1 MKPISIYIHIPFC
14 IKKCHYCDFLSAPA
28 TSRTQ
33 EDYLC
38 ALKQEIITQAAFYED
53 YEVQTIFIGG
63 GTPTVVSADNLCKI
77 LFILRQYYH
86 ISSYAEISMEAN
98 PGTVTE
104 ESLQLYKNA
113 GINRLSFGLQSAD
126 NNELKCLGRIHRYED
141 FLHTYKM
148 AVDVG
153 FHNINV
159 DLMSALPGQKPSDY
173 QNTLNKIISLSPKP
187 THISAYSLI
196 IEEGTFFYQLY
207 GDESEAM
214 ERTGETQPHLPSEED
229 ERIMYESTE
238 NVLKSAGYHRYEI
251 SNYSLPGYE
260 CKHNKVYWQRSNYV
274 GFGLGASSMVSN
286 QRFQNISDLKDYL
299 SEPGVKMT
307 KQLLSKEEQMS
318 EFMFLGLRL
327 MEGVSKEDF
336 YNYFGISM
344 DDVYGDVLEKNV
356 HEGLLRNG
364 RRVTLTKRGI
374 SLSNLVMAQFLL

>member
-38 ALKQEIITQAAFYED
+38 ALKQEIIAQAAFYDD

-63 GTPTVVSADNLCKI
+63 GTPTVVSADSLCKI
-77 LFILRQYYH
+77 LSILRQYYH
-86 ISSYAEISMEAN
+86 VNSDAEISMEAN

-126 NNELKCLGRIHRYED
+126 NNELKCMGRIHTYED

-207 GDESEAM
+207 GDESKAM

-238 NVLKSAGYHRYEI
+238 KVLKSAGYHRYEI

-260 CKHNKVYWQRSNYV
+260 CRHNKVYWQRGNYV
-274 GFGLGASSMVSN
+274 GFGLGASSMVNN

-299 SEPGVKMT
+299 SEPGVRMT

-336 YNYFGISM
+336 YTYFGISM
-344 DDVYGDVLEKNV
+344 DDVYGNVLEKNA

-364 RRVTLTKRGI
+364 RRVILTKRGI

>member
-1 MKPISIYIHIPFC
+1 MKQISIYIHIPFC

-38 ALKQEIITQAAFYED
+38 ALKQEIITQAAFYDD

-63 GTPTVVSADNLCKI
+63 GTPTVVSADSLCKI

-86 ISSYAEISMEAN
+86 VSSDAEISMEAN

-104 ESLQLYKNA
+104 ESLQLYLNA

-126 NNELKCLGRIHRYED
+126 NNELKCLGRIHTYED
-141 FLHTYKM
+141 FLHTYEM
-148 AVDVG
+148 AVNVG

-173 QNTLNKIISLSPKP
+173 QNTLSKIISLSPKP
-187 THISAYSLI
+187 AHISAYSLI

-238 NVLKSAGYHRYEI
+238 KVLKSAGYHRYEI

-260 CKHNKVYWQRSNYV
+260 CRHNKVYWQRGNYV
-274 GFGLGASSMVSN
+274 GFGLGASSMVNN

-299 SEPGVKMT
+299 IEPGERMT

-327 MEGVSKEDF
+327 MKGVSKEDF
-336 YNYFGISM
+336 YTYFGISM
-344 DDVYGDVLEKNV
+344 DDVYGNVLEKNAQ
-356 HEGLLRNG
+356 EGLLRNG

-374 SLSNLVMAQFLL
+374 SLSNMVMAEFLL

>member
-38 ALKQEIITQAAFYED
+38 ALKQEIITQAAFYDD

-63 GTPTVVSADNLCKI
+63 GTPTVVSADSLCKI

-86 ISSYAEISMEAN
+86 VSSDAEISMEAN

-104 ESLQLYKNA
+104 ESLQLYLNA

-126 NNELKCLGRIHRYED
+126 NNELKCLGRIHTYED
-141 FLHTYKM
+141 FLHSYEM
-148 AVDVG
+148 AVNVG

-159 DLMSALPGQKPSDY
+159 DLMSALPGQKPFNY
-173 QNTLNKIISLSPKP
+173 QNTLNKIISLSPRP

-214 ERTGETQPHLPSEED
+214 ERTGETQPHLPSEKD

-238 NVLKSAGYHRYEI
+238 KVLKSAGYHRYEI

-260 CKHNKVYWQRSNYV
+260 CRHNKVYWQRGNYV
-274 GFGLGASSMVSN
+274 GFGLGASSMVNN

-299 SEPGVKMT
+299 IEPGERMT

-327 MEGVSKEDF
+327 MKGVSKEDF
-336 YNYFGISM
+336 YTYFGISM
-344 DDVYGDVLEKNV
+344 DDVYGNVLEKNAQ
-356 HEGLLRNG
+356 EGLLRNG

-374 SLSNLVMAQFLL
+374 SLSNMVMAQFLL

>member
-63 GTPTVVSADNLCKI
+63 GTPTVVSADSLCKI

-86 ISSYAEISMEAN
+86 VSSDAEISMEAN

-104 ESLQLYKNA
+104 ESLQFYKNA

-126 NNELKCLGRIHRYED
+126 NNELKCLGRIHKYED
-141 FLHTYKM
+141 FLHTYKI

-214 ERTGETQPHLPSEED
+214 ERTGDTQLHLPSEED

-238 NVLKSAGYHRYEI
+238 KVLKSAGYHRYEI

-260 CKHNKVYWQRSNYV
+260 CRHNKVYWQRGNYV
-274 GFGLGASSMVSN
+274 GFGLGASSMVNN
-286 QRFQNISDLKDYL
+286 QRFQNISDLKDYIN
-299 SEPGVKMT
+299 EPGERMT
-307 KQLLSKEEQMS
+307 KHLLTKEEQMS

-336 YNYFGISM
+336 YTYFGISM
-344 DDVYGDVLEKNV
+344 DDVYGNVLEKNTQ
-356 HEGLLRNG
+356 EGLLRNG
-364 RRVTLTKRGI
+364 RRVILTQRGI